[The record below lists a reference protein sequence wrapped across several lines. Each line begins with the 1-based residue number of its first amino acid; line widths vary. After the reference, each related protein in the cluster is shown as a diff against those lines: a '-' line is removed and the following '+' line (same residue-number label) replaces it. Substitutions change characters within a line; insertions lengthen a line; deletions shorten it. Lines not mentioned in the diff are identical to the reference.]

1 MMMIVMCLSLRAAV
15 ISEEA
20 VVGVVEVG
28 SGSELG
34 VKDGESIVGLVS
46 GSEREGRGNDLV

>member
-1 MMMIVMCLSLRAAV
+1 M
-15 ISEEA
+15 
-20 VVGVVEVG
+20 GVVLVEAG

-46 GSEREGRGNDLV
+46 GSEREGRRKDLV